1 MSVVS
6 AGSQRPWTVASDDL
20 CMALEVVLLKRT
32 IVLSW
37 GQFIY
42 AEGSDEEVR
51 LAFSSHDVIV
61 RGTGLAPL
69 LSDVSA
75 QRVTEIREPVRAE
88 CFPGV
93 AARFI
98 REVEVRRI
106 DAN

>member
-6 AGSQRPWTVASDDL
+6 AGRQRPWIVPSDDL
-20 CMALEVVLLKRT
+20 CLALEVVLLKRT

-37 GQFIY
+37 CQFIY

-61 RGTGLAPL
+61 RGAGLAPL

-75 QRVTEIREPVRAE
+75 QRVTEIREPARAE
-88 CFPGV
+88 RFP
-93 AARFI
+93 AIAWRFI